1 MTIFDFT
8 DSPSVGCA
16 EDHEAVRIIEAPID
30 RTGPMLSVSVDAWRK
45 FADQM
50 KDRCLA
56 LRQDGVDVLACPG
69 APLRRS

>member
-45 FADQM
+45 FADQV
-50 KDRCLA
+50 KDR
-56 LRQDGVDVLACPG
+56 
-69 APLRRS
+69 

>member
-8 DSPSVGCA
+8 DSPSVGYA
-16 EDHEAVRIIEAPID
+16 EDRAVRIIVAPID

-50 KDRCLA
+50 KDR
-56 LRQDGVDVLACPG
+56 
-69 APLRRS
+69 